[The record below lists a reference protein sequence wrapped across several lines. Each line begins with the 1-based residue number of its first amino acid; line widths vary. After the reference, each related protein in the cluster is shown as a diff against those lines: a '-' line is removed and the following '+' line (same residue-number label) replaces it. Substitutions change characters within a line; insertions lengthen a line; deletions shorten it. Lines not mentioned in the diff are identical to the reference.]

1 MRSLESRIED
11 TIDDVKQL
19 GHAPD
24 TARIAE
30 IQEHLAELVDE
41 VRRTITAVDDTRK
54 DNLIQLSRQAHS
66 LFVDARDRAERA
78 VNIAEAARQR
88 ELHALEH
95 PTVLDPDPPLKDH
108 PFRGLTGRSALA
120 NVFDRDRAWDGLDR

>member
-1 MRSLESRIED
+1 MRSLESRIGD
-11 TIDDVKQL
+11 TIDDLKQL

-24 TARIAE
+24 TARVEE
-30 IQEHLAELVDE
+30 IQEHLAELVTE
-41 VRRTITAVDDTRK
+41 VRRTIDEVDSARR

-78 VNIAEAARQR
+78 VNIAEAAHQR

-95 PTVLDPDPPLKDH
+95 PTVLDPDPPLKNH
-108 PFRGLTGRSALA
+108 AFRGLTGRSALA
-120 NVFDRDRAWDGLDR
+120 DYDRDRGWDGFER